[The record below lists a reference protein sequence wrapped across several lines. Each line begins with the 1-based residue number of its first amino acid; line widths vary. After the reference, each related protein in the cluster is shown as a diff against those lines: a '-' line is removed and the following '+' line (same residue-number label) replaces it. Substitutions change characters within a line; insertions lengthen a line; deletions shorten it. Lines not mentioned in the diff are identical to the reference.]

1 MHIDSSGNEEEN
13 NVINSSINNE
23 TEPTALNNTVPKEI
37 SPGLGPEMKTKNL
50 EGVQVDSEN
59 LEVLTKQA
67 NVDEIELS

>member
-1 MHIDSSGNEEEN
+1 
-13 NVINSSINNE
+13 
-23 TEPTALNNTVPKEI
+23 
-37 SPGLGPEMKTKNL
+37 MKTKNL